1 MSSERKNRS
10 NKNLTSLMSSRNA
23 CKSACLFAAVR
34 WIFSTMAIMSTMDV
48 QRSWLSK
55 SEACCMAWGLCWNWS
70 AVVSVFHAFFIFRY
84 LQALARAQ
92 K

>member
-1 MSSERKNRS
+1 
-10 NKNLTSLMSSRNA
+10 
-23 CKSACLFAAVR
+23 
-34 WIFSTMAIMSTMDV
+34 MAIMSTMDV